1 MLENAEVTSTIG
13 EVTWF
18 WVVVVVVVLTVVFVS
33 AGELVEKPVESK
45 YGVMS

>member
-1 MLENAEVTSTIG
+1 MLENAEVASTIG

-18 WVVVVVVVLTVVFVS
+18 WVVVVVVLTVVFVS
-33 AGELVEKPVESK
+33 IGELVEKPVESK